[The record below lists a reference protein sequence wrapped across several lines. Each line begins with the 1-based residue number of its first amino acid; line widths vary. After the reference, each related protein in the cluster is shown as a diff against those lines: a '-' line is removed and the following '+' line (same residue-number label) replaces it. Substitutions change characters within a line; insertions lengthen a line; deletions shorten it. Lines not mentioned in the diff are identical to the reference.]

1 MRIILTPDGSIE
13 ISELKKEFNSIR
25 INKRRKIYIEKSNS
39 MYTLRKKKYYDNK
52 DDLNVNHHFSIS
64 NNCEVK
70 KNVEKKIKKDNRNIL
85 YNMINKMQ
93 KKENDYNVLNLNYLL
108 LPNDKKEKKEPLI
121 INNIKNDEKKKEKKL
136 NSISLKNIL
145 NKNAYDSIINTIEE
159 KEEVKKKNYVMN
171 DLEFRTKNYEPEKEK
186 LKQILKKKINTKQN
200 ELINYLQ
207 KKKEINLPFI
217 KKLSEMNDDE
227 LDKLNKV
234 CQHNNIEED
243 RKTLHFD
250 FNSNRIQLD
259 KQIKFDDNSFNKI
272 QNILKKFYFQKQI
285 KDFYLK
291 RFLEKKLNVLW
302 KEKPNQKENKKIKNI
317 KKRGSSCSF

>member
-13 ISELKKEFNSIR
+13 ISELKKEFNSFR
-25 INKRRKIYIEKSNS
+25 INKRRKIYIDKTNS

-52 DDLNVNHHFSIS
+52 EDLNVNHHFSIS

-70 KNVEKKIKKDNRNIL
+70 KNVEKKIQKDNRNIL

-93 KKENDYNVLNLNYLL
+93 KKENDYNVLNLNKLL

-171 DLEFRTKNYEPEKEK
+171 DLEFRTINYEPEKEK

-234 CQHNNIEED
+234 CLHNNIEED

-250 FNSNRIQLD
+250 FNSNRRQLD
-259 KQIKFDDNSFNKI
+259 KQIKFDDNNFNKI

>member
-25 INKRRKIYIEKSNS
+25 INKRRKIYIDKSNS

-70 KNVEKKIKKDNRNIL
+70 KNVEKKIQKDNRNIL

-93 KKENDYNVLNLNYLL
+93 KKENDYNVLNLNKLL

-250 FNSNRIQLD
+250 FNSNRRQLD
-259 KQIKFDDNSFNKI
+259 KQIKFDDNNLNKI